1 MNSTNNPNSL
11 DEVFDAY
18 TLALQMPNRETLIE
32 YIRRYPQFEQE
43 LIDFTMA
50 WMEAKNSPSTAK
62 MEQEDSNF
70 IQLGMVAAQEAFHQP
85 GEVKRTK
92 SSFQSILKEAK
103 SKGLSIDQFA
113 DVQNLSIL
121 LIRKIDLRAITYY
134 TIPFEII
141 QSLAENLERNV
152 REIAGYLTLPPMKP
166 TTARYKSSKAPKLDT
181 QRSFFDEVREDHLLS
196 EEQRQYWLSKE
207 SEENDPS

>member
-11 DEVFDAY
+11 AEVLDAY
-18 TLALQMPNRETLIE
+18 TLALQIPNRAILIE
-32 YIRRYPQFEQE
+32 YIHLYPQFEQE

-50 WMEAKNSPSTAK
+50 WMEAKNSPSTAE
-62 MEQEDSNF
+62 MEPDDSNF

-103 SKGLSIDQFA
+103 LKGLSIDQFA
-113 DVQNLSIL
+113 SLLNLSTL
-121 LIRKIDLRAITYY
+121 LIQKIDLRVIVYH

-141 QSLAENLERNV
+141 QSFAENLGRNV
-152 REIAGYLTLPPMKP
+152 REIAGYLILPPMQS
-166 TTARYKSSKAPKLDT
+166 TTVRYKSSKAPELGK
-181 QRSFFDEVREDHLLS
+181 QRSFFEEVREDHLLS
-196 EEQRQYWLSKE
+196 EEQQKYWLSKE
-207 SEENDPS
+207 FKGDNPS